1 MYTFQVKEYAADPL
15 IYHDGLK
22 AKMCAELL
30 SNATVGKAKLVDIT
44 KPIFIIHGSDDN
56 LVPISASEFISNHVG
71 SEDKKFEVRM
81 NS

>member
-1 MYTFQVKEYAADPL
+1 MSAFQVDEYAADPL
-15 IYHDGLK
+15 VYHDGLK
-22 AKMCAELL
+22 AKTSAELL
-30 SNATVGKAKLVDIT
+30 ENTWVGKEKVADIT
-44 KPIFIIHGSDDN
+44 KPVFIMHGGEDG